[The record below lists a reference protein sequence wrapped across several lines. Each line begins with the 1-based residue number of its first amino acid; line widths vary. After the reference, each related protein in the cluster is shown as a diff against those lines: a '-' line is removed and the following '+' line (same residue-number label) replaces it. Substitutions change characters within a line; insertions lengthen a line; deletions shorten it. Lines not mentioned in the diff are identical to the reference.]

1 MLNVVGVTGLL
12 WILYYIWVDGYT
24 VFAVECLYR
33 DKPIHW
39 NRFKINC
46 TSMSSGPESDER
58 RDLFVEYVVYLYHKY
73 NCRGS
78 VVGWAM
84 QGRGCECQWR
94 GGGGGKIII

>member
-1 MLNVVGVTGLL
+1 MSSVSLADVVCCGYSTMGGWLHSLL
-12 WILYYIWVDGYT
+12 V
-24 VFAVECLYR
+24 VECLYR

-78 VVGWAM
+78 VVGWS
-84 QGRGCECQWR
+84 RGVSAKKEVEVVVR
-94 GGGGGKIII
+94 